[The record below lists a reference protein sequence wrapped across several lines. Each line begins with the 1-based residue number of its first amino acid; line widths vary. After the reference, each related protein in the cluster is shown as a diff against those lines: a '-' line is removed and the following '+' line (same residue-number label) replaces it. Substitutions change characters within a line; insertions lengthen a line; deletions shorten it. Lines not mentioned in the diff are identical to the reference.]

1 MEASAK
7 MYEKIE
13 LIAGLDIGTTKTSLI
28 VAERDRHTGEA
39 QIIGVGSA
47 RSVGLRKGLIV
58 NFEHVVKSIAS
69 ALEDAEGMTGIRVD
83 RASVCFSGALTTSIT
98 SKGMISLGSTPRQVV
113 EADIQRVIEASL
125 SEISMP
131 NNYCTVHTI
140 PVMYSIDGQRG
151 IDDPLGMT
159 GVRLEVEV
167 QSIMSPTATVQNVI
181 NCAERAGISVAGLI
195 VKPLASAL
203 GVLTP
208 GEILSGVAVVDI
220 GGGTTGISIYVDGS
234 LKKLSVI
241 QIGGDHITNDIARVL
256 KIPIEAA
263 EEIKK
268 HVSLGE
274 DVDAFDDE
282 IEYAAQGKRGAC
294 SAGQVYEVVYNR
306 LEELFE
312 DFVKKELRDI
322 GSILLPSGVV
332 LTGGVAKTYGIA
344 EMVSDVLGMP
354 VRVAGPVESQKMPP
368 GRNGY
373 DYASTAGIIKYVNI
387 LEKYPLKFI
396 GPSISF
402 SSTGQQIKTKA
413 RREKAESFHPFEAVK
428 SALSTIKRTFKELF

>member
-1 MEASAK
+1 M
-7 MYEKIE
+7 
-13 LIAGLDIGTTKTSLI
+13 
-28 VAERDRHTGEA
+28 
-39 QIIGVGSA
+39 
-47 RSVGLRKGLIV
+47 
-58 NFEHVVKSIAS
+58 
-69 ALEDAEGMTGIRVD
+69 
-83 RASVCFSGALTTSIT
+83 
-98 SKGMISLGSTPRQVV
+98 
-113 EADIQRVIEASL
+113 

-140 PVMYSIDGQRG
+140 PIMYSIDGQRG

-220 GGGTTGISIYVDGS
+220 GGGTTGISIYVEGA

-263 EEIKK
+263 EEIKTC
-268 HVSLGE
+268 LFGE
-274 DVDAFDDE
+274 DVDAFDE
-282 IEYAAQGKRGAC
+282 ELSTLPKVKGAC
-294 SAGQVYEVVYNR
+294 NAGQVHEVVYNR

-312 DFVKKELRDI
+312 DFVKKELRDV

-344 EMVSDVLGMP
+344 EMVSDVLGIP
-354 VRVAGPVESQKMPP
+354 VRVAGPMESQKMPP
-368 GRNGY
+368 GRNGCE
-373 DYASTAGIIKYVNI
+373 YASTAGIIKYVNI

-402 SSTGQQIKTKA
+402 PSAGQQIKTMA